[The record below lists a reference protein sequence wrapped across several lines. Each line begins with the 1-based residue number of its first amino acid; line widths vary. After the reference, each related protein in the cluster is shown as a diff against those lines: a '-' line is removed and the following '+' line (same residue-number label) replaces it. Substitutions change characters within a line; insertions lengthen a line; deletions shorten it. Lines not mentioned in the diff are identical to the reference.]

1 LTLNRKSNW
10 QNLENN
16 ITSAQELVEKGL
28 IAPEKAKSIQA
39 IIDEYPMSIT
49 HYYLGLIKENNDSD
63 PIYKMAVASLNE
75 ASQTGRLDTSGEAE
89 NTVVDGIQHKYPNTA
104 LILSTNICAMYCRHC
119 FRKRLVGQT
128 EEEILTFTDR
138 ALDYIEANEEIDN
151 VLISG
156 GDSLMNNNKVIERYL
171 HRLTK
176 NPNIKFIRFGSRV
189 PVVFPQRIYE
199 DEELVELFK
208 KYGKKK
214 KIFVVTQFNHANEFT
229 EESLQAINLLLE
241 AGVPILNQ
249 TVLLAGVNDTPE
261 ALHELFNK
269 LTEHGI
275 SPYYLFQCRPVKGV
289 QNYFAVPL
297 VQATKIV
304 DQARS
309 MLSGVAKRFRYCMS
323 HVRGKIEILGT
334 TKDSRLILKQHQ
346 SKDMQEINQI
356 FTVEINDDSC
366 WLPDEIESAPL

>member
-1 LTLNRKSNW
+1 MFILTLNRKSNW

-208 KYGKKK
+208 KYGKKEK
-214 KIFVVTQFNHANEFT
+214 DIC
-229 EESLQAINLLLE
+229 
-241 AGVPILNQ
+241 G
-249 TVLLAGVNDTPE
+249 DT
-261 ALHELFNK
+261 
-269 LTEHGI
+269 I
-275 SPYYLFQCRPVKGV
+275 Q
-289 QNYFAVPL
+289 
-297 VQATKIV
+297 
-304 DQARS
+304 
-309 MLSGVAKRFRYCMS
+309 
-323 HVRGKIEILGT
+323 
-334 TKDSRLILKQHQ
+334 SRQ
-346 SKDMQEINQI
+346 
-356 FTVEINDDSC
+356 
-366 WLPDEIESAPL
+366 